1 MVEFNIDKV
10 VNAIYNA
17 HLEVDTH
24 VGKAF
29 AIEVAKTVKDIC
41 ESESSNGRLLTVECV
56 QDIVEEQ
63 LMESNKQVAKRYIL
77 YREEKARNRSVK
89 KKYKHLSDEFLS
101 KYKHKE
107 SPLNQLGSFVFYRT
121 YSRYLPEENR
131 REYWWETI
139 ARAVD
144 YNCSLAPN
152 TTRAEAEA
160 LYDNIYNL
168 KQQLSGR
175 TLYTGGTQASLRY
188 VLSNYNCSYTTI
200 EHIDDFCDL
209 FYVLMVGT
217 GAGVGIQNKYVEKL
231 PKFRTDINLFHSEWE
246 FTPKSFREDITT
258 TEVNGDTIKIII
270 GDSKEGF
277 IEGLRTFLNVLTSH
291 SYRTIKNVIIDYN
304 YVRPK
309 GERLVTFGGYASGY
323 ESMKNM
329 IHKIYKVV
337 MSRATSDMKKVQLER
352 IDVMDIANIIGEN
365 VVSGGVR
372 RTAEIIFVDIDDV
385 DTQNAKS
392 NLYTQDS
399 EGNWIANQSILHR
412 MMSNNSIIYETKPTR
427 EQLHEHMQ
435 KQRFSGEPGVV
446 NAEAARKRRDNFKGL
461 NPCFTGDMRLLT
473 EEGYKTFES
482 LEDKAV
488 RVVNKDGKV
497 TDGKVWSSGVKEV
510 YEIKFNNRDSI
521 TSTGNHVFMTIDGEE
536 VEAKDLK
543 GKRITPYLKASDNF
557 DLEFVKLGF
566 LQGDG
571 NLSRLDSETHKGLEI
586 NIGKK
591 DEEIRELF
599 GLTGKDRYEYING
612 YNETMK
618 NLGFSSKTLPERVLP
633 KSIGTWDD
641 KLVRSFIRGLYSA
654 NGSVIS
660 NGRITF
666 KTTCSELA
674 YQLQGLLLDRFG
686 INAYITVNK
695 GKDVEFSNG
704 VYECKDSYDLNI
716 QQYKSREVFFN
727 EIGFVHEYKME
738 RLKHILV
745 KQSPMVVN
753 VVNTGRFEK
762 VYDFTE
768 PELHWGVV
776 EGVIAHNC
784 AEILL
789 DSKAVCNLTTVNM
802 VVFVKDG
809 KVDTDEMIKAFK
821 LATRAGYRMTNVDLE
836 LYNWDRI
843 QKRDRLLGVSMTG
856 YQEMVGATNLS
867 IDEQK
872 ELLATIRKA
881 THEAMREIAKELGL
895 NESLLVTTVK
905 PEGTL
910 SQVFGGV
917 SSGLHFPHSEYYI
930 RRVRINAFD
939 PLAKVAE
946 ELGWSVKPEVGQDW
960 ETCTTKVI
968 EFPVHSPA
976 IQFKSDV
983 SAVEQLEIYKMF
995 QEYYTD
1001 HNSSNTITVKNDE
1014 WEDVEQWIWD
1024 NWDDFIGV
1032 SFLSDSDSFY
1042 QLMPY
1047 EAIDKQ
1053 TYEELAKNTAP
1064 FNPALLKKYETTG
1077 VSELDENESC
1087 QDGACSVR

>member
-1 MVEFNIDKV
+1 MNIKKRNNTVVEFDIDKV

-41 ESESSNGRLLTVECV
+41 ESESTSGRLLTVECV
-56 QDIVEEQ
+56 QDIIEEQ

-101 KYKHKE
+101 KYKHRE

-131 REYWWETI
+131 REYWWETV

-152 TTRAEAEA
+152 TTRAEAEM

-337 MSRATSDMKKVQLER
+337 MSRATSDAKKVQLER

-399 EGNWIANQSILHR
+399 DGNWIANQNILHR

-435 KQRFSGEPGVV
+435 KQRYSGEPGVV

-461 NPCFTGDMRLLT
+461 NPC
-473 EEGYKTFES
+473 
-482 LEDKAV
+482 
-488 RVVNKDGKV
+488 
-497 TDGKVWSSGVKEV
+497 
-510 YEIKFNNRDSI
+510 
-521 TSTGNHVFMTIDGEE
+521 
-536 VEAKDLK
+536 
-543 GKRITPYLKASDNF
+543 
-557 DLEFVKLGF
+557 
-566 LQGDG
+566 
-571 NLSRLDSETHKGLEI
+571 
-586 NIGKK
+586 
-591 DEEIRELF
+591 
-599 GLTGKDRYEYING
+599 
-612 YNETMK
+612 
-618 NLGFSSKTLPERVLP
+618 
-633 KSIGTWDD
+633 
-641 KLVRSFIRGLYSA
+641 
-654 NGSVIS
+654 
-660 NGRITF
+660 
-666 KTTCSELA
+666 
-674 YQLQGLLLDRFG
+674 
-686 INAYITVNK
+686 
-695 GKDVEFSNG
+695 
-704 VYECKDSYDLNI
+704 
-716 QQYKSREVFFN
+716 
-727 EIGFVHEYKME
+727 
-738 RLKHILV
+738 
-745 KQSPMVVN
+745 
-753 VVNTGRFEK
+753 
-762 VYDFTE
+762 
-768 PELHWGVV
+768 
-776 EGVIAHNC
+776 

-802 VVFVKDG
+802 VAFVKDG
-809 KVDTDEMIKAFK
+809 RVDIDEMIKAFK

-836 LYNWDRI
+836 LYNWDRV

-867 IDEQK
+867 LDEQK
-872 ELLATIRKA
+872 ELLSTIRKA

-976 IQFKSDV
+976 KQFKSDV

-1014 WEDVEQWIWD
+1014 WDDVEQWIWD

-1077 VSELDENESC
+1077 VSELDESESC
-1087 QDGACSVR
+1087 QDGACAVR